1 MVNEDRV
8 KIMTRLASY
17 ENGRGKEEL
26 KLIRY
31 NRKDY
36 VSFHVLATAI
46 WFTIGYAAVL
56 GLAVFLHIEF
66 LISNIQ
72 KLNMVLLGIMA
83 VSGYIALLVIYLLI
97 AGKVYR
103 KRHNRAKENARLYYM
118 DLRRLNKL
126 YEKERQQTGV
136 FMEPEG
142 DQ

>member
-8 KIMTRLASY
+8 KIMTRLAAY
-17 ENGRGKEEL
+17 ETGRGKEEL

-46 WFTIGYAAVL
+46 WFTVGYAAVL
-56 GLAVFLHIEF
+56 GLTVFLHIEF
-66 LISNIQ
+66 LISHIQ
-72 KLNMVLLGIMA
+72 SISLILLGVAAAAGYVVLL
-83 VSGYIALLVIYLLI
+83 VVYLLI
-97 AGKVYR
+97 ARKVYR
-103 KRHNRAKENARLYYM
+103 KRHGRAKENARLYYM

-136 FMEPEG
+136 FLEPEG